1 MSVTGRSDLQTVRL
15 QFLLLDKFHLEL
27 NNLLEYNCGFTFWL
41 KNAGKEA
48 GTKEKEEK
56 VAEKLL

>member
-1 MSVTGRSDLQTVRL
+1 VTGA
-15 QFLLLDKFHLEL
+15 LDV
-27 NNLLEYNCGFTFWL
+27 WL

-56 VAEKLL
+56 VAEKLR